1 MSTTSADSVNLKFK
15 ILKKKKKKKDFQ
27 KAKLE
32 LATCQQVLVKTLES
46 PLDSKKTKP
55 VNLKRHQRLIFIG
68 KLIAE
73 APILSP
79 HDAKRQHI
87 GKDTD
92 AGKD

>member
-1 MSTTSADSVNLKFK
+1 M
-15 ILKKKKKKKDFQ
+15 
-27 KAKLE
+27 
-32 LATCQQVLVKTLES
+32 KTLES

-79 HDAKRQHI
+79 HDAKRRHI

>member
-1 MSTTSADSVNLKFK
+1 M
-15 ILKKKKKKKDFQ
+15 
-27 KAKLE
+27 
-32 LATCQQVLVKTLES
+32 KTLES

-73 APILSP
+73 APILLP
-79 HDAKRQHI
+79 HDAKRRHI